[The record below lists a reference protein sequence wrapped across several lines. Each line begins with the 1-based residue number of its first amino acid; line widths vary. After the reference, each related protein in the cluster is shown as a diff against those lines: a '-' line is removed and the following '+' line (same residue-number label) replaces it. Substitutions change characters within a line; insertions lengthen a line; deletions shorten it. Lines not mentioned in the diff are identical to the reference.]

1 MAGMAD
7 NGVFGYGQRGS
18 WLEAG
23 RWEKTPGK
31 TADEVARERAEER
44 ERVREAARRKRCEA
58 CVVRARRAGAEA
70 RAQAD
75 RAFDAVR
82 RLDDELDPDSDAAIE
97 IDYALML
104 VDASRRRCEEAARRT
119 AQAAHRV
126 AVAQC
131 ERFAAEAESEAQVCG
146 EQSRRVQALVRE
158 VVAKQEGVA

>member
-1 MAGMAD
+1 MAD
-7 NGVFGYGQRGS
+7 NGVFGYAQRGS

-44 ERVREAARRKRCEA
+44 ERVREAARRKRCEQ
-58 CVVRARRAGAEA
+58 CVIRARKASELA
-70 RAQAD
+70 RVQLD
-75 RAFDAVR
+75 RAYQAVR
-82 RLDDELDPDSDAAIE
+82 VIDDLDPDSDEAIE
-97 IDYALML
+97 IDYALVL
-104 VDASRRRCEEAARRT
+104 VDTGCRRAEEASRRT
-119 AQAAHRV
+119 AQAAYRV

-131 ERFAAEAESEAQVCG
+131 ERFVAEAEGEALTCG